1 MLNIKLSFQ
10 VKDAREKLVQKDARF
25 KIRGRG
31 GAGGVQD
38 ARQMINSRK
47 QGQMTK
53 AGVVVLPVCPKELFC
68 VCGALKRAR
77 LVKVGVAEVVFVRKE
92 DAVSAYRRYNNR
104 CLDELCQIPMHMPMV
119 YQEGFKVGYIVF
131 ESSSSL
137 AAAKSHPHDDPLVVS
152 TEQRPVKTGVQKSS
166 QQVADEPLNMKQMV
180 HVTHACLVFLPATE
194 WIQQYTKSFIH
205 PDKLQLTVDSFMQD
219 YDKRKEEEAER
230 QRQEVEK
237 QQEDEEGWVKVTRGH
252 KGAKAR
258 PHSEA
263 ANKRTLQREIRKK
276 RRKELMNFYTWQH
289 RNTQK
294 ERKFIIF

>member
-1 MLNIKLSFQ
+1 MKCNLHIQGNVITSDQPILLLDSAARHSLYVKEHRVRAEKSSYRPLDRTLFVLNIPPYCS
-10 VKDAREKLVQKDARF
+10 E
-25 KIRGRG
+25 
-31 GAGGVQD
+31 
-38 ARQMINSRK
+38 
-47 QGQMTK
+47 
-53 AGVVVLPVCPKELFC
+53 
-68 VCGALKRAR
+68 
-77 LVKVGVAEVVFVRKE
+77 
-92 DAVSAYRRYNNR
+92 
-104 CLDELCQIPMHMPMV
+104 
-119 YQEGFKVGYIVF
+119 
-131 ESSSSL
+131 
-137 AAAKSHPHDDPLVVS
+137 
-152 TEQRPVKTGVQKSS
+152 
-166 QQVADEPLNMKQMV
+166 
-180 HVTHACLVFLPATE
+180 
-194 WIQQYTKSFIH
+194 QYTKSFIH